1 MNWIDVLKG
10 SPVPT
15 FAQKNTGVKPEDRK
29 MGSLEH
35 QGVKNLQSA
44 ARKEHLDRT
53 GRTSTTGMTEREFK
67 RFGDEQ
73 RKIRED
79 ARERNPKS
87 IPESRGYSNRA
98 DYRPHGIDP
107 ETGEPLEVE
116 EEEIQEM
123 PLENF
128 TNYPVGEEGSAFATP
143 DRPWMGPT
151 GETPTPEDPNWQKQ
165 IQAAQQ

>member
-1 MNWIDVLKG
+1 
-10 SPVPT
+10 
-15 FAQKNTGVKPEDRK
+15 
-29 MGSLEH
+29 
-35 QGVKNLQSA
+35 
-44 ARKEHLDRT
+44 
-53 GRTSTTGMTEREFK
+53 MTEQINDTSSEVVETPDAQDVFTTIL
-67 RFGDEQ
+67 EQ
-73 RKIRED
+73 EESND
-79 ARERNPKS
+79 NP
-87 IPESRGYSNRA
+87 RA
-98 DYRPHGIDP
+98 
-107 ETGEPLEVE
+107 EVE